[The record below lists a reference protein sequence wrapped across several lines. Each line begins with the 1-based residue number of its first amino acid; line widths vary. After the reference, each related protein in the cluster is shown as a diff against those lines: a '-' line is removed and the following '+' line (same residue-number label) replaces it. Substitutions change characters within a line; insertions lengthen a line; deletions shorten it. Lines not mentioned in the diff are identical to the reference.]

1 MIATNNELTLVVART
16 TRLLTTFVLACAGM
30 PPALAMRPFDGT
42 DAAVVPQG
50 GLEFEFGYLG
60 LLRDDGR
67 TFLSSPALVANMGV
81 APGTELV
88 AEGRLRTRLGARD
101 STIDDMA
108 LSVKHVFQKG
118 VLQDAHGPSA
128 AGECGVLLP
137 AAEGERTGLACT
149 GIVSQR
155 VARMTLH
162 VDGTLAKNRD
172 RQWERALGMIV
183 EGPRHGK
190 VEPVFEAVIGTAGGG
205 ERVRSALAGLLV
217 EAADNINL
225 DVGLRVAGGTT
236 HVAEVRAGLT
246 WSPR

>member
-1 MIATNNELTLVVART
+1 V
-16 TRLLTTFVLACAGM
+16 TRFLLALALIGSGM
-30 PPALAMRPFDGT
+30 APALAMRPFDGT
-42 DAAVVPQG
+42 DAAVVRQG

-60 LLRDDGR
+60 WLREDGH
-67 TFLSSPALVANMGV
+67 TFLSAPALVANAGV

-88 AEGRLRTRLGARD
+88 AEGRLRTRLGTRE

-108 LSVKHVFQKG
+108 LSVKHVFRNG
-118 VLQDAHGPSA
+118 VLQDAPGPSM
-128 AGECGVLLP
+128 AGECGGLLP
-137 AAEGERTGLACT
+137 AGGERTGLACT

-155 VARMTLH
+155 IARMTLH

-172 RQWERALGMIV
+172 RQWERSLGIIV

-217 EAADNINL
+217 EAAENIKL
-225 DVGLRVAGGTT
+225 DVGIRVAGGTT
-236 HVAEVRAGLT
+236 RMSEVRAGLT

>member
-1 MIATNNELTLVVART
+1 V
-16 TRLLTTFVLACAGM
+16 TRFLLALALIGAGM
-30 PPALAMRPFDGT
+30 APALAMRPFDGT
-42 DAAVVPQG
+42 DAAVVRQG

-60 LLRDDGR
+60 WLRADGR
-67 TFLSSPALVANMGV
+67 TFLSSPALVANAGV

-88 AEGRLRTRLGARD
+88 AEGRLRTRLGTRE

-108 LSVKHVFQKG
+108 ISVKHVFRNG
-118 VLQDAHGPSA
+118 VLQDGQGPSM

-137 AAEGERTGLACT
+137 AAGGERTGLACM

-162 VDGTLAKNRD
+162 VDGTLAQNRD
-172 RQWERALGMIV
+172 RQWERSLGMIV

-205 ERVRSALAGLLV
+205 ERVRSGLAGLLV
-217 EAADNINL
+217 EAAENINL
-225 DVGLRVAGGTT
+225 DVGIRVAGGTT
-236 HVAEVRAGLT
+236 HVSEVRAGLT

>member
-1 MIATNNELTLVVART
+1 M
-16 TRLLTTFVLACAGM
+16 TRFLLALALAGAGIS
-30 PPALAMRPFDGT
+30 PALAMRPFDGT
-42 DAAVVPQG
+42 DAAVVGQG

-60 LLRDDGR
+60 LAREDSR
-67 TFLSSPALVANMGV
+67 TFLSSPALVANAGV

-88 AEGRLRTRLGARD
+88 IEGRLSTRLGDGPGARR

-108 LSVKHVFQKG
+108 FSVKHVFRNG
-118 VLQDAHGPSA
+118 VLQDAQGPSM

-137 AAEGERTGLACT
+137 AAGGERTGLACT

-172 RQWERALGMIV
+172 RQWERSLGMIV

-225 DVGLRVAGGTT
+225 DVGIRVAGGAT
-236 HVAEVRAGLT
+236 HVSEVRAGLT

>member
-1 MIATNNELTLVVART
+1 VTRFLLALALVG
-16 TRLLTTFVLACAGM
+16 AGM
-30 PPALAMRPFDGT
+30 APALAMRPFDGT
-42 DAAVVPQG
+42 DAAVVRQG

-60 LLRDDGR
+60 LLREDGR
-67 TFLSSPALVANMGV
+67 SFLLSPALVANLGV

-101 STIDDMA
+101 STVDDVA
-108 LSVKHVFQKG
+108 VSVKHVFRDG
-118 VLQDAHGPSA
+118 VLQDAPGPSV

-137 AAEGERTGLACT
+137 AAGGERTGLACT

-162 VDGTLAKNRD
+162 VDGTLAQNRE
-172 RQWERALGMIV
+172 RHRERALGMIV
-183 EGPRHGK
+183 EGPRHGN

-205 ERVRSALAGLLV
+205 ERTRSALAGLLV
-217 EAADNINL
+217 EAAENINL
-225 DVGLRVAGGTT
+225 DVGIRVAGGTA
-236 HVAEVRAGLT
+236 HVTEVRAGLT